1 MAHNVHHLQVIVDV
15 FSEAAKHFGL
25 TISLSKTEVLLQ
37 PAPATRPQQPCIT
50 IDGTQLK
57 NVESFKHLGS
67 TISNDGTL
75 DKEITTRIQKASQAF
90 GRLRIKVLQH
100 KSISLSTKL
109 KVYNTIVLPSLLYGC
124 ETWTLYRR
132 HLRKLEQFHT
142 RSLHSIMW
150 ICRQDRASNQEV
162 LQRAST
168 TSIETMVLKAQLR
181 WTGHVIRMD
190 ESRILHQPF
199 YGELS
204 QCRRNK
210 ADPRRDTT
218 TTSSPTSNGQ
228 EFNQRNWRL
237 PQPIDLD
244 GERLSRELLEISSST
259 AARITT
265 GGTPCLISGPV
276 CASDFGLQSHMRV
289 HR

>member
-1 MAHNVHHLQVIVDV
+1 M
-15 FSEAAKHFGL
+15 
-25 TISLSKTEVLLQ
+25 
-37 PAPATRPQQPCIT
+37 
-50 IDGTQLK
+50 
-57 NVESFKHLGS
+57 
-67 TISNDGTL
+67 
-75 DKEITTRIQKASQAF
+75 TRIQKASQAF

-132 HLRKLEQFHT
+132 HLRKLEQFHA
-142 RSLHSIMW
+142 RSLHPIMQ
-150 ICRQDRASNQEV
+150 ICWQDRASNQEV

-190 ESRILHQPF
+190 ESRIPHQPF

-204 QCRRNK
+204 QCRRNQGRPK
-210 ADPRRDTT
+210 KKHNDHLK
-218 TTSSPTSNGQ
+218 SNLKWAGI
-228 EFNQRNWRL
+228 
-237 PQPIDLD
+237 QPK
-244 GERLSRELLEISSST
+244 ELET
-259 AARITT
+259 AAANRSGWRATFQRAARNFELDCGRITT
-265 GGTPCLISGPV
+265 GGTPCPISGPV

-289 HR
+289 HL